1 MIELHARGSKV
12 ILRTLEREHCRELWE
27 QYEPVEPLPTEP
39 IRPGLSIEG
48 ADKWFE
54 EMQAKQGHE
63 HVYLGI
69 FTSEDKL
76 VGDIQLS
83 HLDWRNR
90 TANLGCGIARQEDR
104 GKGYG
109 TDAARTLIRYGFGH
123 LNLYRMSAATVENN
137 VAAQRSLE
145 KCGFVLEGRERRAIY
160 RGGRRWDRL
169 RYGLLRSEFKGGD
182 D

>member
-12 ILRTLEREHCRELWE
+12 ILRTLEREHCRELWNL
-27 QYEPVEPLPTEP
+27 YEPAEPLPTEP

-54 EMQAKQGHE
+54 EMQAKQGQE

-69 FTSEDKL
+69 FSEDRL

-83 HLDWRNR
+83 SIDWRNR
-90 TANLGCGIARQEDR
+90 TASLGCGIARQKDR

-123 LNLYRMSAATVENN
+123 LNLYRISAATVEYN

-145 KCGFVLEGRERRAIY
+145 KCGFVLEGRERQAIY
-160 RGGRRWDRL
+160 CDSRRWDRL
-169 RYGLLRSEFKGGD
+169 HYGLLRSEFKGSD
-182 D
+182 E